1 MAVTSANPFTYAF
14 VTEDTQTVVATESSS
29 IRLDWSK
36 WITEELGGSAIN
48 ATYTLH
54 RTQLDEYRNPSGPLE
69 QIDLSS
75 QNRTTVQFN
84 VTANEHYIRVTLV

>member
-36 WITEELGGSAIN
+36 WITEELGGSAIS

-54 RTQLDEYRNPSGPLE
+54 RTQLDEYRNPIGP
-69 QIDLSS
+69 
-75 QNRTTVQFN
+75 TVQFN
-84 VTANEHYIRVTLV
+84 VTANECYIQVTIV